1 MTTRAPLLAVFCAL
15 VVASG
20 CGDDDG
26 PPSSE
31 LKPFTDAAAVRDD
44 VTDST
49 STAPAPDTTT
59 AAPAPGPATTV
70 APEDKRGAALL
81 CLSDEK
87 GLDVRPVGDK
97 GILVGATDNGPR
109 IDFFQSS
116 LEAEGEQFEGRAEG
130 AEQIG
135 AALFY
140 VRDAPEEQLIAIE
153 DCLNDQ

>member
-1 MTTRAPLLAVFCAL
+1 MTTRATLLAALCAL
-15 VVASG
+15 AAAPG

-26 PPSSE
+26 PPSSQQ
-31 LKPFTDAAAVRDD
+31 KPAGDTNVAI
-44 VTDST
+44 
-49 STAPAPDTTT
+49 TAPGET
-59 AAPAPGPATTV
+59 APAPGPQTTL
-70 APEDKRGAALL
+70 APEDKRGAALA
-81 CLSDEK
+81 CIRDEK
-87 GLDVRPVGDK
+87 GIAARPVGDK
-97 GILVGATDNGPR
+97 GIVFSVDGEDSR

-140 VRDAPEEQLIAIE
+140 VRELPETALIEIE

>member
-1 MTTRAPLLAVFCAL
+1 MTTRATFLAALCVL

-26 PPSSE
+26 PPSSQQ
-31 LKPFTDAAAVRDD
+31 KPVGDTDVAI
-44 VTDST
+44 
-49 STAPAPDTTT
+49 TAPGET
-59 AAPAPGPATTV
+59 APAPGPATTL
-70 APEDKRGAALL
+70 APEDKRGLALA
-81 CLSDEK
+81 CIRDEK
-87 GLDVRPVGDK
+87 DIEAQPVGDK
-97 GILVGATDNGPR
+97 GIEIGPGGEESR

-130 AEQIG
+130 AAQIG

-140 VRDAPEEQLIAIE
+140 VRELPEETLVEIE

>member
-1 MTTRAPLLAVFCAL
+1 MTTRATLLAALCAL
-15 VVASG
+15 VVAPG

-26 PPSSE
+26 PPSSQQ
-31 LKPFTDAAAVRDD
+31 KPAGD
-44 VTDST
+44 T
-49 STAPAPDTTT
+49 SVAITAPDETAPA
-59 AAPAPGPATTV
+59 AGPATTL
-70 APEDKRGAALL
+70 APEDKRGVALA
-81 CLSDEK
+81 CIADEK
-87 GLDVRPVGDK
+87 GIDAKAVGDK
-97 GILVGATDNGPR
+97 GIVIGVDGKDSR

-140 VRDAPEEQLIAIE
+140 VRELPEETLIEIE

>member
-1 MTTRAPLLAVFCAL
+1 MMTRATLLAALCAL
-15 VVASG
+15 VAASG

-26 PPSSE
+26 PPSSQQ
-31 LKPFTDAAAVRDD
+31 KPAGDTNVAI
-44 VTDST
+44 
-49 STAPAPDTTT
+49 TAPGET
-59 AAPAPGPATTV
+59 APAPGPATTL
-70 APEDKRGAALL
+70 APEDKRGVALA
-81 CLSDEK
+81 CIRDEK
-87 GLDVRPVGDK
+87 RIDATPVGDK
-97 GILVGATDNGPR
+97 GIEIKADAQTTR

-140 VRDAPEEQLIAIE
+140 VRELSEQTLVEIE